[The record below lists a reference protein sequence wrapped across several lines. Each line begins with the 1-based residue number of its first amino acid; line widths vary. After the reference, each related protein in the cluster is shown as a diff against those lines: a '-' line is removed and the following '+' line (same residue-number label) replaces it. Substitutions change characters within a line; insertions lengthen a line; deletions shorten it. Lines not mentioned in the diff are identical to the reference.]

1 MATSLKQDLIR
12 LAKLKR
18 ESSDANKA
26 AKEKTKTFKD
36 NQRKVLDR
44 MRNDDVESLK
54 SAGTLFSPVSK
65 EYATIEDRS
74 EFVRWALEN
83 SEPIANF
90 LAQGCVPDGRDIDE
104 AALNELIQAIHET
117 SFVQLREHADPLNAL
132 VRERLD
138 DGQTL
143 PPGVGFRT
151 DEYISLRK
159 S

>member
-90 LAQGCVPDGRDIDE
+90 IEAFGDCNDDDE
-104 AALNELIQAIHET
+104 PLDELIQAIHET